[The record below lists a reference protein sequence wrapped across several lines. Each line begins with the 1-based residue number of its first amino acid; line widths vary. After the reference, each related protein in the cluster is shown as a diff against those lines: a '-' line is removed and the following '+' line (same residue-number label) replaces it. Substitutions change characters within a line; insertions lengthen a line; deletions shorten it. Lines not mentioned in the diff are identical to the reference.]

1 MRWFYRKGKKAEEKK
16 LSGWSV
22 GLHQNR
28 QAERGKRSHK
38 SSHFSFCY
46 AITELWTYF
55 WSWEQSF
62 TFANA
67 SKEQKVQNRSSSEDW
82 KCTILKR
89 DDISSIKSDKWRSG
103 WTEMSVP
110 RSENDKNLL
119 FQLKTRFHWQN
130 KEDSD
135 QGFRP
140 QMQTG
145 DWCRQV
151 TSQPATVTTKPLLP
165 READA
170 RRHLILH
177 TLHAK

>member
-1 MRWFYRKGKKAEEKK
+1 
-16 LSGWSV
+16 
-22 GLHQNR
+22 
-28 QAERGKRSHK
+28 
-38 SSHFSFCY
+38 
-46 AITELWTYF
+46 
-55 WSWEQSF
+55 
-62 TFANA
+62 
-67 SKEQKVQNRSSSEDW
+67 
-82 KCTILKR
+82 
-89 DDISSIKSDKWRSG
+89 
-103 WTEMSVP
+103 MSVP

-151 TSQPATVTTKPLLP
+151 TSQPETVTTKPLLP